1 MNIHYSGTP
10 TKVNVNQR
18 DLVEKVLARYPEDLT
33 VFRELVQ
40 NADDARAEN
49 VEIDFQTKD
58 YAAKASGSKAM
69 NGTNSDLTSAKIH
82 KWVVRNDG
90 DKFKQEDWD
99 RLTNIA
105 VGNPDDQKIGAF
117 GVGFFSVFSVTDSP
131 VIISGDRCMKMY
143 YNEDQLMVQ
152 HGNCEASEW
161 ATIEMEVKDEKLPMP
176 KPFDL
181 SRFLCTAVTF
191 LVKVKRVTITF
202 NGQFLSGITRTPRV
216 VRAIDLPEGLK
227 NKRDNG
233 FMQVQS
239 VQMISQEVRVTL
251 TGGVYSAGSKR
262 TPANRPVV
270 EQQDPNPVKRPG
282 FFETLRKK
290 PEPHRATTISRT
302 LSHTTESTV
311 NYTIYSAKI
320 TSTPSKDIVR
330 GLEAAT
336 KKKPPASFLYEAVHF
351 SRDEYQ
357 RVMQDGK
364 EEGSIGSVFRG
375 IQGLCSE
382 EGEGHGARL
391 FVGQRT
397 AQTSGS
403 AIHLSSRFIPT
414 VERGSI
420 DLVYGNYTKWN
431 DELLYV
437 GGLLTRLIY
446 EQAMKDIRSR
456 WSEPSSLSVDRLR
469 EEALYTM
476 QCFTFQQSTPDL
488 KVGELLQDTF
498 YNCSASRYLP
508 ILSNTGIRNSKEV
521 REPHADFLPFM
532 KARPILDSTWWP
544 AKSPMIQQ
552 LPEEYRVKV
561 YTFQDVRDE
570 LKGRAFTE
578 EEMIACMRWWVK
590 IAGTTQQSDTSWKK
604 DFLADARF
612 YSPTK
617 LLIELSKITKFVDPS
632 LGFSFLQDDDPL
644 PPDTIPL
651 SLTKT
656 LQPNQLRTA
665 LGWQQLSIV
674 DWIHHLTTSDLHHS
688 KDIRKDAHFSQR
700 ILLALNNTWPSLEF
714 EDKAKIISLLQDVD
728 CVPTKNGHRKPKD
741 TYFPE
746 ADLFDEMVVVQLPLR
761 VDSVLIALGV
771 RRYVEWE
778 DVEHRLD
785 SLNYSMMRLVAY
797 LQAVRPHMKDKFKKV
812 STLRIFASDTG
823 TRHCIQELYYSDPIN
838 LTLGLPVLRWGD
850 EPGLGIGAPTSYD
863 VAAEFL
869 FGVGLQR
876 YPSLEIII
884 KKASADD
891 PEVRQCAYNFFVN
904 HLEDYYAKYNPV
916 HFADCV
922 FLPCGN
928 GDQPEYGTPE
938 QVLTSCDWEILGFR
952 TIHTTVPHKLRA
964 RLKLKERPSGAA
976 IIKAMKRNPPN
987 KTTARKWFELASSG
1001 GFSAVEL
1008 AEISRMPI
1016 VPVQRPLDGTNLPE
1030 GADPPAVSPSK
1041 CFYERPDAAN
1051 MHHVAV
1057 FTYVE
1062 YGQTANEFL
1071 KMCGAKPQPD
1081 CSDIVQAMVDNPQV
1095 YLNRLE
1101 GRLGEAHAYK
1111 KRGHLFA
1118 FPGSLVYLD
1127 DLRQVAAGY
1136 HSFSKDLRERIRR
1149 TAMFI
1154 AFRKGRT
1161 PGAPVGGEPKDYALK
1176 CAREVLIADDLESHR
1191 LFGGVIFV
1199 APKEEV
1205 FENFYREHG
1214 SETLSAR
1221 VDHEVQPG
1229 TPMNSPGEEDE
1240 LRKLVL
1246 ERVRIF
1252 IHDQDS
1258 TRRSDFDI
1266 LRWENKSAFTVK
1278 YCKTLEISKSLHF
1291 EFVTRSP
1298 APIREEAL
1306 AGIRRAEENDTLWVK
1321 QLAKNSKEDWYDVAV
1336 ALCRVI
1342 FKTHKTHDT
1351 LLLMT
1356 ILDAD
1361 LQDLERRGYDVEA
1374 IKDNFE
1380 MRAKRLDE
1388 TPAQPPK
1395 PEDRQARKGE
1405 GNVPKP
1411 SSSPPPPPIR
1421 TTTRTTTATRT
1432 TRTTTFFFDRVKES
1446 MKDLVKDLFNG
1457 SSKSGKVVPGEGEMG
1472 KKLRNM
1478 KYCNSCQTHLEPW
1491 ENPTTREGMPVF
1503 KARNS
1508 DDLPKEHLEKFS
1520 SILEDLRKLFDLE
1533 AAQLH
1538 IFWKPNDVGLMGFNR
1553 NKAIYLNLAHYRDKH
1568 APLPE
1573 NEDSRA
1579 TTYAAWYFIIAH
1591 EIAHNKNFFHDEDH
1605 ERLFSWIAQSRLIH
1619 FKQLLENKAPN
1630 AVATSITDSN
1640 CRCS

>member
-1 MNIHYSGTP
+1 MNAQYSGAP

-18 DLVEKVLARYPEDLT
+18 ALVEKVLARYPEDFT

-40 NADDARAEN
+40 NADDAGAEN
-49 VEIDFQTKD
+49 VEIEFQTKD
-58 YAAKASGSKAM
+58 YVAKASGSKAT
-69 NGTNSDLTSAKIH
+69 NGTNPDLTNVKIH

-90 DKFKQEDWD
+90 DKFEQGDWD

-143 YNEDQLMVQ
+143 YQGDQLMVQ
-152 HGNCEASEW
+152 PGKCEATKW
-161 ATIEMEVKDEKLPMP
+161 TTIEMEVKDEKLPMP

-191 LVKVKRVTITF
+191 LVKVKKLTITF
-202 NGQFLSGITRTPRV
+202 NGQFLSEITRTRGAV
-216 VRAIDLPEGLK
+216 QAIDLSKDLK

-239 VQMISQEVRVTL
+239 VQMIPQEVRVTL
-251 TGGVYSAGSKR
+251 TDGVYSAGSKR
-262 TPANRPVV
+262 APANRPVV

-290 PEPHRATTISRT
+290 PEPHRAATMPRT
-302 LSHTTESTV
+302 LTTDSVV
-311 NYTIYSAKI
+311 NYTIYSAQI

-336 KKKPPASFLYEAVHF
+336 KKKPPASFPYEAVHF
-351 SRDEYQ
+351 SKDEYQ
-357 RVMQDGK
+357 RVMQDGS

-375 IQGLCSE
+375 IQALCSE

-420 DLVYGNYTKWN
+420 DLVNGQVAKWN
-431 DELLYV
+431 AELLYV

-456 WSEPSSLSVDRLR
+456 WPESPSPTVDGLR

-476 QCFTFQQSTPDL
+476 GCFTFRQSTPDL
-488 KVGELLQDTF
+488 KVGELLRDTF
-498 YNCSASRYLP
+498 FNCSASQSFP
-508 ILSNTGIRNSKEV
+508 ILSNIGIRDSKDV
-521 REPHADFLPFM
+521 REPHADFQSFM
-532 KARPILDSTWWP
+532 KARPILDSAWWP

-561 YTFQDVRDE
+561 YTFRDVRDE

-590 IAGTTQQSDTSWKK
+590 IFGTKQQSDTNRRKE
-604 DFLADARF
+604 FLADAKF
-612 YSPTK
+612 HSSSPTK
-617 LLIELSKITKFVDPS
+617 LPLIELSKITKFVDSS

-644 PPDTIPL
+644 PPDTIPV
-651 SLTKT
+651 SLTET
-656 LQPNQLRTA
+656 LDPNQLRTA
-665 LGWQQLSIV
+665 LGWQPLTMV
-674 DWIHHLTTSDLHHS
+674 DWICHLTTSDLHHS
-688 KDIRKDAHFSQR
+688 KDIRKDAIFSQR
-700 ILLALNNTWPSLEF
+700 VLLALNSLWPFTEPD
-714 EDKAKIISLLQDVD
+714 DKAKIVSLLQDVD
-728 CVPTKNGHRKPKD
+728 CVPTNYGHYKPKD
-741 TYFPE
+741 AYFPE
-746 ADLFDEMVVVQLPLR
+746 ADLFDELVVVQLPRR
-761 VDSVLIALGV
+761 VDAVLIALGV

-778 DVEHRLD
+778 EVEHRLA
-785 SLNYSMMRLVAY
+785 SVNYSMMRLVAY
-797 LQAVRPHMKDKFKKV
+797 LQAVRPHMKDKFKTV
-812 STLRIFASDTG
+812 PTLRIFASDTG
-823 TRHCIQELYYSDPIN
+823 THHCIQELHYPDQIN
-838 LTLGLPVLRWGD
+838 RTLGLPVLRWND
-850 EPGLGIGAPTSYD
+850 EPVVGFGAPTLYD
-863 VAAEFL
+863 VASEFL

-876 YPSLEIII
+876 YPSLEVII

-891 PEVRQCAYNFFVN
+891 SEVRQHAYNFFVN
-904 HLEDYYAKYNPV
+904 HLEDYYEKYNPV
-916 HFADCV
+916 HFAEYT

-938 QVLTSCDWEILGFR
+938 QVLTSRDWEIFGFR
-952 TIHTTVPHKLRA
+952 TIHRSVARKFWA
-964 RLKLKERPSGAA
+964 RLKVKERPSGAA
-976 IIKAMKRNPPN
+976 MIKAMKRNPPKRN
-987 KTTARKWFELASSG
+987 IAKKWFELASSG
-1001 GFSAVEL
+1001 GFSAAEI
-1008 AEISRMPI
+1008 AEISSMQI
-1016 VPVQRPLDGTNLPE
+1016 VPVQRLLDGTKLPE
-1030 GADPPAVSPSK
+1030 GADLPAVAPNK
-1041 CFYERPDAAN
+1041 CFYERPDDAN

-1057 FTYVE
+1057 FTYVD
-1062 YGQTANEFL
+1062 YGRAANGFL

-1081 CSDIVQAMVDNPQV
+1081 CSDIVQAMIDNPQI
-1095 YLNRLE
+1095 YLDRLE
-1101 GRLGEAHAYK
+1101 GYLGKAQAYK
-1111 KRGHLFA
+1111 K
-1118 FPGSLVYLD
+1118 YLD

-1136 HSFSKDLRERIRR
+1136 HSFSKDLREQIRR

-1154 AFRKGRT
+1154 AFRKKART
-1161 PGAPVGGEPKDYALK
+1161 PGAPVGGESQDYALK
-1176 CAREVLIADDLESHR
+1176 RAREVLIADDLESHR

-1214 SETLSAR
+1214 AETLSAR
-1221 VDHEVQPG
+1221 VDHAVQPG
-1229 TPMNSPGEEDE
+1229 ACVGSPGDEDE
-1240 LRKLVL
+1240 LRKLVF

-1258 TRRSDFDI
+1258 TRRSDFDV
-1266 LRWENKSAFTVK
+1266 LRWRSKGAFTVK
-1278 YCKTLEISKSLHF
+1278 HCKTLEISKSLHF
-1291 EFVTRSP
+1291 EFTTQSP
-1298 APIREEAL
+1298 APIKEEAL
-1306 AGIRRAEENDTLWVK
+1306 AGIERAEENDTLWVK
-1321 QLAKNSKEDWYDVAV
+1321 HQPKHSKKDWYDVAV

-1374 IKDNFE
+1374 IKNNFE
-1380 MRAKRLDE
+1380 ARAERVDQ
-1388 TPAQPPK
+1388 TPAPPAK
-1395 PEDRQARKGE
+1395 PEDRPTPNGE
-1405 GNVPKP
+1405 ENDPKL
-1411 SSSPPPPPIR
+1411 SSSPPPP
-1421 TTTRTTTATRT
+1421 TTTTP
-1432 TRTTTFFFDRVKES
+1432 FFDRFKEPV
-1446 MKDLVKDLFNG
+1446 KDLVKDLFNWG
-1457 SSKSGKVVPGEGEMG
+1457 NRSGKVVPGEMGG
-1472 KKLRNM
+1472 KKNRNM
-1478 KYCNSCQTHLEPW
+1478 KYCNSCRTDLEPQ
-1491 ENPTTREGMPVF
+1491 EDMTTREGMPVF

-1508 DDLPKEHLEKFS
+1508 DNLPKDNLEKFS
-1520 SILEDLRKLFDLE
+1520 IVLEDLRKLFDLQAE
-1533 AAQLH
+1533 QLH
-1538 IFWKPNDVGLMGFNR
+1538 IFWEPNDVGLMGFNR

-1568 APLPE
+1568 ASLPP

-1605 ERLFSWIAQSRLIH
+1605 ERLFSWIAQSRLIR
-1619 FKQLLENKAPN
+1619 FKKLLENKAPN
-1630 AVATSITDSN
+1630 AVATCIANSS
-1640 CRCS
+1640 CH